1 MLSFI
6 YFCFRITER
15 NMGNGKKKRG
25 TKSTGKRENPIV
37 VGSVSTSNRKTE
49 ERSCVNIV
57 ENGGIDQ
64 LNDIVTFVL
73 LNENESKEVRVVK
86 SLLTNSSEVL
96 NEKLDETKTIE
107 IVAISKKDFQVFI
120 SHAEGKRIK
129 ILNTK
134 QALAL
139 MALSIKFEYPDLYD
153 KSTNFILNNINLD
166 NVWQIYKSAIE
177 MENEKLI
184 QETIYFILKNADD
197 ALKGNRI
204 RGVPSSTLKFI
215 LSQDIMNIENEVML
229 FNALVYWAETEI
241 KDKEDVTPAD
251 VYSKILP
258 FLDKIRFLSM
268 TIKEF
273 QEGPE
278 KSPIFTN
285 EQKARLLQRIT
296 DEKSRS
302 PLPFGSPR
310 RDKRSRFPENE
321 SDIYINEITFV
332 NYCQNYEIHRIPFSR
347 VQSVFKSK
355 DKPFFL
361 TSVILMGCR
370 LKGNFILKLE
380 DDIKFKSS
388 ADALGIIEFSPPI
401 FIRRNKQFEFVF
413 EGEDFNSFYSCE
425 NIVYF
430 ENTPFYVVSSDGN
443 NGNNLS
449 MHCLF
454 WSVMY
459 FVP

>member
-1 MLSFI
+1 
-6 YFCFRITER
+6 
-15 NMGNGKKKRG
+15 MGKGKKKTR
-25 TKSTGKRENPIV
+25 TGKKENPIV
-37 VGSVSTSNRKTE
+37 VGSVSTSSKITE
-49 ERSCVNIV
+49 GRSSVNIV

-73 LNENESKEVRVVK
+73 LNENESKEVRVDR
-86 SLLTNSSEVL
+86 SLLINSSEVL

-107 IVAISKKDFQVFI
+107 IVAISKKDFEIFI
-120 SHAEGKRIK
+120 NHAKGKRIK

-139 MALSIKFEYPDLYD
+139 MTLSIKFEYSDLYD
-153 KSTNFILNNINLD
+153 ESTNFILNNINLE
-166 NVWQIYKSAIE
+166 NVWQIYKGAIE

-184 QETIYFILKNADD
+184 LKTIYFILKNADD
-197 ALKGNRI
+197 TLKGNRI
-204 RGVPSSTLKFI
+204 RGVPSSTLEFI

-241 KDKEDVTPAD
+241 KDKEEVTPAD

-278 KSPIFTN
+278 KYPIFTN
-285 EQKARLLQRIT
+285 DQKARLLERII

-310 RDKRSRFPENE
+310 LGKRSRFPENE

-332 NYCQNYEIHRIPFSR
+332 NYCQNYENHCIPFSR
-347 VQSVFKSK
+347 VRNVFKSK
-355 DKPFFL
+355 EKPFFL
-361 TSVILMGCR
+361 TSVILTGCR
-370 LKGNFILKLE
+370 IKGNFILKLK

-388 ADALGIIEFSPPI
+388 ADALGVIEFSPPI

-413 EGEDFNSFYSCE
+413 EGEGNSFYSCE
-425 NIVYF
+425 NVVYF
-430 ENTPFYVVSSDGN
+430 ENAPFYVVSSDGN
-443 NGNNLS
+443 NRNNLP